1 MKKKCKNF
9 VAMGSEH
16 VTCWGLVRLIE
27 LPSRENGW
35 MEKQLK
41 NKKEFSADD
50 VFKKWLFEIIGGK
63 QRTV

>member
-16 VTCWGLVRLIE
+16 VTCWCLVRLIE
-27 LPSRENGW
+27 LLSRENGW

-41 NKKEFSADD
+41 NKKKSFQQMALLKNG
-50 VFKKWLFEIIGGK
+50 FL
-63 QRTV
+63 R